1 MTSPSDVIETVVPPE
16 ATGDMVLE
24 IRQLSAVFDGFVA
37 LGGVNFSVR
46 QGEIRFVIGPNGA
59 GKTTLIDCITGL
71 TKPTEGQVLFEGN
84 EITGTNPHRVVRMG
98 IGRSFQTPTV
108 FEQLSVIDNLDL
120 AESFRKPMFRL
131 FGRRKGTTPRVD
143 ATLDRIGLGAVGTQP
158 AGTLSHGQKQWLE
171 IGMLLVQQPR
181 LMLLDELVAGMS
193 PQERLD
199 TGALLMELAVDHT
212 IVVIEHDMSFLRRF
226 ATSVT
231 VLHEGRI
238 LSEGTV
244 EQVQSDPKV
253 REVYL
258 GRSRDERSGASLADA
273 SAPAGAEAGA
283 AR

>member
-1 MTSPSDVIETVVPPE
+1 
-16 ATGDMVLE
+16 
-24 IRQLSAVFDGFVA
+24 
-37 LGGVNFSVR
+37 
-46 QGEIRFVIGPNGA
+46 
-59 GKTTLIDCITGL
+59 
-71 TKPTEGQVLFEGN
+71 
-84 EITGTNPHRVVRMG
+84 
-98 IGRSFQTPTV
+98 
-108 FEQLSVIDNLDL
+108 
-120 AESFRKPMFRL
+120 
-131 FGRRKGTTPRVD
+131 
-143 ATLDRIGLGAVGTQP
+143 
-158 AGTLSHGQKQWLE
+158 
-171 IGMLLVQQPR
+171 
-181 LMLLDELVAGMS
+181 MLLDELVAGMS

-273 SAPAGAEAGA
+273 SAGAPVRRPRRERPDEAGDRRRPRGLRAHPGALRGVPRGARRHARVPHGPQRGGQDHPAQRRRWGCCPLQSGSIRADGVEISELSPWDRALLGIGYVPQGHQVFPQLTARENLQVVLERTRSRTARAIDDALDVFPRLKPLLERPGRA
-283 AR
+283 AVGWARPSSWPSPGPW